1 MTDMKTWEQRV
12 AAWRSSG
19 LSARAFSEGREY
31 SVHMLRYWA
40 QQVGPTPATPA
51 PAARRAAAA
60 VPRPVTPAVRMARVL
75 RTGTGTPAPPTASSA
90 VVIEIGRARVAVVA
104 GFDQPTLVAV
114 LSLLGAEVG
123 R

>member
-1 MTDMKTWEQRV
+1 MTDMKMWEQRV

-40 QQVGPTPATPA
+40 RHVGPKPGAPA
-51 PAARRAAAA
+51 PASRAVAPP
-60 VPRPVTPAVRMARVL
+60 VPRLAMPAVRMARVL
-75 RTGTGTPAPPTASSA
+75 RTGTSTPPPPTASSA
-90 VVIEIGRARVAVVA
+90 VVIEIGRARVAVAA
-104 GFDQPTLVAV
+104 GFDHSTLAAV

>member
-19 LSARAFSEGREY
+19 QSARAYSEDREF

-40 QQVGPTPATPA
+40 RRVGPKAAPPA
-51 PAARRAAAA
+51 PASRAPSSPPP
-60 VPRPVTPAVRMARVL
+60 PRPAVRMARVL
-75 RTGTGTPAPPTASSA
+75 RTGTSAQPTTTTSSA
-90 VVIEIGRARVAVVA
+90 VVIEIGRARVAVAA
-104 GFDQPTLVAV
+104 GFDRPTLAAV
-114 LSLLGAEVG
+114 LDLLGAEVG

>member
-1 MTDMKTWEQRV
+1 MTDMKMWEQRV

-40 QQVGPTPATPA
+40 RHVGPKPGAPA
-51 PAARRAAAA
+51 PASRAVAPPVAR
-60 VPRPVTPAVRMARVL
+60 PAVRMARVL
-75 RTGTGTPAPPTASSA
+75 RTGISTPPPPTASSA
-90 VVIEIGRARVAVVA
+90 VVIEIGRARVAVAA
-104 GFDQPTLVAV
+104 GFDHSTLAAV